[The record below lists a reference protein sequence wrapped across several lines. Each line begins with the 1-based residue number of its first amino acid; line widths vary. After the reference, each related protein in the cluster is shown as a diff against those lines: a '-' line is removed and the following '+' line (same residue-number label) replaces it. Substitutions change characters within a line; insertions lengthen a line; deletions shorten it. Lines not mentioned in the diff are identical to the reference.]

1 MSGMGVDITETA
13 VRFVKLRTSDGEYQ
27 LDEHGE
33 YPLFPGVFLAGKI
46 ADPDAVSAVLSRLK
60 TDHHASFVYASLPE
74 PQAYLVEMEIAS
86 VRKSQL
92 RESIELQIEEY
103 IPLSATEA
111 VFDYNIIE
119 DNKGSKEKTKV
130 LVSVAPKELVS
141 SYSETFAKAGLQLI
155 SFETDAQALARAV
168 VPLGDEDTFMI
179 VHFGPMKTGIY
190 ITKSGL
196 VQFSSD
202 IDIGSK
208 DIAGSLHGGDQN
220 ICTKLKD
227 EIDKHFAYW
236 NMHKSKTEEAHDGI
250 NKILLCGENSAEE
263 GLPAFLSK
271 GLRAEV
277 EVANVW
283 TNVLSFD
290 RNIPQLNFQESLKY
304 ATAIGL
310 AINAKG
316 T

>member
-13 VRFVKLRTSDGEYQ
+13 VRFAKLRVAGGECR
-27 LDEHGE
+27 LEDHGE
-33 YPLFPGVFLAGKI
+33 YPLSPGSFSEGKI
-46 ADPDAVSAVLSRLK
+46 VDLEALRTVLSRLK

-74 PQAYLVEMEIAS
+74 PQAYLVEMEVAS
-86 VRKSQL
+86 VKKSQL

-103 IPLSATEA
+103 IPLSVTEA

-119 DNKGSKEKTKV
+119 DQKGNKEKTKV
-130 LVSVAPKELVS
+130 LVSVAPKDLVS
-141 SYSETFAKAGLQLI
+141 SYSEVFTKAGLQLI

-168 VPLGDEDTFMI
+168 VPLENEDTFMI
-179 VHFGPMKTGIY
+179 VHFGPEKTGIY
-190 ITKSGL
+190 ITRSGL

-202 IDIGSK
+202 IDVGAKELVGS
-208 DIAGSLHGGDQN
+208 IHGEDQN

-236 NMHKSKTEEAHDGI
+236 NMHKSKTEEVHDSI
-250 NKILLCGENSAEE
+250 SKILLCGENAGEE
-263 GLPAFLSK
+263 GLQAFLSK
-271 GLRAEV
+271 GLRAQV

-283 TNVLSFD
+283 TNILSFD
-290 RNIPQLNFQESLKY
+290 RDIPQMNFQESLKY

-310 AINAKG
+310 AINAKIL
-316 T
+316 